1 MTGVIETAEKV
12 RSGRGSAVDAVGEAL
27 ACIAA
32 RNDELNAFV
41 HVDADGA
48 LAAAREVDRRRER
61 GEDPGPLAGVPLGVK
76 ELHAVA
82 GWPHTLGSASYAG
95 RVADVTCTLVAR
107 AVAAGAVPIGLTAS
121 PEFGRA
127 SFTASE
133 LHGVTRNPWDP
144 ALTPGG
150 SSGGSA
156 AAVAGG
162 MVPVATGTDG
172 AGSLRIPA
180 SYCGLVGFKPTYGVV
195 PRGPRH
201 RGTGDNDHYGVLT
214 RTVRDTARVL
224 DVVCGVDPFDRASL
238 PAPSPGFEQA
248 LQTTL
253 VSGLRVGF
261 VADLGNAPCD
271 PEVAQVAEAA
281 AQRFITGV
289 RARRVPVA
297 VQVDPACGQAFRT
310 LTAADAYLD
319 VTSAPNRAQIHPT
332 VGRYVE
338 AAERLGVRELLHA
351 HEVRAQLIEAMAR
364 VFDDIDLLLTPATQL
379 PAFVAQ
385 GPMPTEI
392 AGTPVD
398 HWGALAATFPFNLTG
413 QPAVSV
419 PAGFAGGAPIGLQ
432 LVGRRHADTL
442 VLAAAA
448 VAAED
453 LELAATAR

>member
-1 MTGVIETAEKV
+1 MTGVIDTAEGV
-12 RSGRGSAVDAVGEAL
+12 RSGRGSAVDAVEEAL

-32 RNDELNAFV
+32 RNAELNAFV
-41 HVDADGA
+41 HIDADGA

-82 GWPHTLGSASYAG
+82 GWPHALGSVSYAG
-95 RVADVTCTLVAR
+95 RIADHTATLVAR
-107 AVAAGAVPIGLTAS
+107 AVAAGAIPVGLTAS

-144 ALTPGG
+144 TLTPGG

-180 SYCGLVGFKPTYGVV
+180 SYCGLVGFKPTYGLV

-201 RGTGDNDHYGVLT
+201 RGSGDNDHYGVLT

-224 DVVCGVDPFDRASL
+224 DVICGTDAHDRASL
-238 PAPSPGFEQA
+238 PAPSPGFEEAVGTVQ
-248 LQTTL
+248 L
-253 VSGLRVGF
+253 SGLRVAF

-271 PEVAQVAEAA
+271 PEVAHVAEAA
-281 AQRFITGV
+281 ARRFINAV
-289 RARRVPVA
+289 RARRVSVA
-297 VQVDPACGQAFRT
+297 VRVDPACGPAFRT
-310 LTAADAYLD
+310 LTAPDAYLD
-319 VTSAPNRAQIHPT
+319 VTTAPRRTGFHPT
-332 VGRYVE
+332 VRRYVE
-338 AAERLGVRELLHA
+338 AAERMGVRALLDA
-351 HEVRAQLIEAMAR
+351 QQVRAHLVETMAR
-364 VFDDIDLLLTPATQL
+364 VFDDVDLLLTPATQL
-379 PAFVAQ
+379 PAFAAE

-419 PAGFAGGAPIGLQ
+419 PAGFVGGAPIGLQ
-432 LVGRRHADTL
+432 VVGRRHADTL

-448 VAAED
+448 VAAQD
-453 LELAATAR
+453 PVAAVA